1 MSAGLFMARALPR
14 WAVVYSLRPLVD
26 DLVAFV
32 PGVAARLLIY
42 LKTRRLP
49 PLIVTRWRISWGA
62 MTLRL

>member
-1 MSAGLFMARALPR
+1 
-14 WAVVYSLRPLVD
+14 VD